1 MANQPN
7 QQPFFGIDSFVD
19 SDDLMSWLL
28 LNPEVDFE
36 AAAHMQQ
43 LPSSSSSSMPQLAPW
58 NVATDFFPQQHGF
71 HGQQSNVGGGF
82 DFPPRDPFVSSLS
95 FQQASLTQDT
105 WKNGFGSANPQTQ
118 LKIET
123 APRNKSSS
131 NLTQSSS
138 MQDLASVATTASP
151 RNSKRPTTSA
161 SGASKP
167 KKRPRESLE
176 DLEARVNS
184 LKAENADLHAHLLN
198 VTQRTTEVFKQR
210 SAMER
215 LMTTKLAELGGRP
228 DGDQSELAQIVK
240 QYTDIYADYGK
251 CRQREVFVMY
261 RIFKLNQSDIL
272 SVTSAG

>member
-1 MANQPN
+1 MANQN
-7 QQPFFGIDSFVD
+7 SQQPFFGIESFVD

-36 AAAHMQQ
+36 AAAQMQQ
-43 LPSSSSSSMPQLAPW
+43 QSSSSSMPPLAPW
-58 NVATDFFPQQHGF
+58 NVATDFFTPQQGIQ
-71 HGQQSNVGGGF
+71 GQQPGGGGY
-82 DFPPRDPFVSSLS
+82 DFPPRDAFVSSLS
-95 FQQASLTQDT
+95 SQPPAIFNQDS
-105 WKNGFGSANPQTQ
+105 WNNGFGSAIHQNQ

-123 APRNKSSS
+123 APPRNKSNG

-138 MQDLASVATTASP
+138 MQDLASVATNSSP
-151 RNSKRPTTSA
+151 RNSKRPNASA
-161 SGASKP
+161 SGPAKP

-215 LMTTKLAELGGRP
+215 LMISKLAELGDNP
-228 DGDQSELAQIVK
+228 D
-240 QYTDIYADYGK
+240 
-251 CRQREVFVMY
+251 
-261 RIFKLNQSDIL
+261 
-272 SVTSAG
+272 

>member
-7 QQPFFGIDSFVD
+7 QAPFFGIDSFVD

-36 AAAHMQQ
+36 AAAQMQQ
-43 LPSSSSSSMPQLAPW
+43 HLPSSSSSSMPQLAPW
-58 NVATDFFPQQHGF
+58 NVVPDFFPPQQGF
-71 HGQQSNVGGGF
+71 QGQQQNGGF
-82 DFPPRDPFVSSLS
+82 DFPPRDPFVSSL
-95 FQQASLTQDT
+95 ASQSSNLAQEN
-105 WKNGFGSANPQTQ
+105 WNNGFGSGAPQAQ

-123 APRNKSSS
+123 GPPRNKSSS

-138 MQDLASVATTASP
+138 MQDLASVATNSSP
-151 RNSKRPTTSA
+151 RNSKRPNTSS
-161 SGASKP
+161 SGSAKP

-215 LMTTKLAELGGRP
+215 LMTTKLAELGDRP

-251 CRQREVFVMY
+251 CRQREV
-261 RIFKLNQSDIL
+261 
-272 SVTSAG
+272 GW